1 MGKFKVYAI
10 IGNSAAGLMAIE
22 SIRRVDKSA
31 KIVNISKEPHRP
43 YSRCLLSYYLAGQYD
58 KDILWIRP
66 EDYYKRFDA
75 EPILNTS
82 VTGVDVK
89 NKTLELSNKKKIA
102 FDKLLIAS
110 GASAKSIGVKG
121 ADKKGV
127 FVLRELEDAD
137 AILEVL
143 PKAKKVCIL

>member
-10 IGNSAAGLMAIE
+10 IGNSAAGLSAIE

-58 KDILWIRP
+58 KDILWIRS
-66 EDYYKRFDA
+66 EDYYKKYDV
-75 EPILNTS
+75 ESLLNTT
-82 VTGVDVK
+82 VEKVDG
-89 NKTLELSNKKKIA
+89 KKKIVTVGGNKKID
-102 FDKLLIAS
+102 FDKLLIAT
-110 GASAKSIGVKG
+110 GASAKSINIKG

-127 FVLRELEDAD
+127 FVLRTLEDA
-137 AILEVL
+137 AGILDMLDRKSV
-143 PKAKKVCIL
+143 V